1 MKLLCKVVLILAQ
14 AENPDSVRKLIIL
27 GNFYL
32 FFGMLL
38 KMLIS
43 FQDYLLSRD
52 IEQRVKAKELIASD
66 ASSLLDGNK
75 LS

>member
-27 GNFYL
+27 GNFYP

-52 IEQRVKAKELIASD
+52 IEQRVKAKELIPSD